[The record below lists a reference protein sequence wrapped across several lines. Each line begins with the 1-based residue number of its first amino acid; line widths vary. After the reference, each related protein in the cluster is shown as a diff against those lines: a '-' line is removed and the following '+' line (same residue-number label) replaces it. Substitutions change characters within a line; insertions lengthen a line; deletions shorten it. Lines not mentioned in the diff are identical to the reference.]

1 MSGKKGLISKIG
13 ITAFILVFAVLGIE
27 QANGADS
34 SIYHDGWI
42 DLNKNGK
49 MDPYEN
55 PKLDIEKRIDDLLK
69 RMTVEEKTCQMA
81 TLYGFGAVL
90 TDELPTEQWK
100 NEVWKDG
107 IANID
112 EQLNGKKCSQYNWP
126 PSKHVW
132 ALEQIQRFFIEQTR
146 LGIPVDFSNEGIC
159 GLKFQGATSFPA
171 PIGAGSTWNL
181 ELIGKIGQITAREA
195 KLAGF
200 SNVYTPIVE
209 VTRDPRWGRTIESY
223 TEDPFLYSKIA
234 VAVVKNVQAEGVA
247 STPKTFAVYSV
258 PKGGRDGACRTDPH
272 ETPREVEINLLMPFK
287 AAFMEGKAMGVMSS
301 YNDYD
306 GVPITANK
314 LFLTQKLRKEYG
326 FKGYIVSDSM
336 AVEFLFQKHHVA
348 VDYKDGVRQ
357 AVEAG
362 LNVRTSFSK
371 PDVYINPLRELI
383 KEKKVS
389 MKTINERVRDVL
401 RVKYMLGLFDRPYS
415 KNPELGDKIIRCKEH
430 LDVSLEV
437 SRQSIVLLKN
447 DNNTLPLSKKIKSI
461 LITGPTAD
469 QNDFSYVVGKWNT
482 CINYGP
488 NNGIRECEIEGYAEH
503 AINSLSV
510 VDAIRKKVGSDV
522 EVKYT
527 KGCEIVDPT
536 WPESEILPV
545 EPNDAE
551 KAEIQKAVELAQTV
565 DVVVIVLGETCG
577 QVGESNS
584 RTSLEL
590 TGYQND
596 LAKAIYKTGKPVVV
610 VLINGRPLTI
620 NWINKYV
627 PAVVDAW
634 MGGEKMGEAIADV
647 LFGDYNPGGKLAM
660 TFPKTVGQIPMNF
673 PCMPASQ
680 AKNKYSNTSIDDVLY
695 PFGYG
700 LSYTKFEYKN
710 LQMSPK
716 TQKPDGVITISVDV
730 KNIGSRKGD
739 EVVQLYMRDQT
750 SSVIT
755 YEKQLRGFERITLEP
770 GQTKT
775 VTFKLGPK
783 ELQLWNQEGKWV
795 VEPGLFDIMVGSSSE
810 DIRLKDTFEIV
821 G

>member
-1 MSGKKGLISKIG
+1 MNVLKRGFIVLIFVNIFLILMQSS
-13 ITAFILVFAVLGIE
+13 TAE
-27 QANGADS
+27 T

-55 PKLDIEKRIDDLLK
+55 SKLDIEKRIDDLLK
-69 RMTVEEKTCQMA
+69 KMTVEEKTCQMA

-90 TDELPTEQWK
+90 KDELPTEEWK
-100 NEVWKDG
+100 NEIWKDG

-159 GLKFQGATSFPA
+159 GLKFQGATSFPT
-171 PIGAGSTWNL
+171 PIGAGCTWNI
-181 ELIGKIGQITAREA
+181 ELIGKIGQITAKEA

-200 SNVYTPIVE
+200 SNIYTPILDVA
-209 VTRDPRWGRTIESY
+209 RDPRWGRTVESY

-247 STPKTFAVYSV
+247 STVKHFAVYSV
-258 PKGGRDGACRTDPH
+258 PKGGRDGTCRTDPH
-272 ETPREVEINLLMPFK
+272 ETPREVEINLLLPFK

-306 GVPITANK
+306 GVPITGSK
-314 LFLTQKLRKEYG
+314 LFLTEKLRKEYG
-326 FKGYIVSDSM
+326 FKGYVVSDSM
-336 AVEFLFQKHHVA
+336 AVEYLFDKHHVA
-348 VDYKDGVRQ
+348 VDYKDAVRQ

-371 PDVYINPLRELI
+371 PEVYINPLRELI

-389 MKTINERVRDVL
+389 MKIIDDRVRDVL

-437 SRQSIVLLKN
+437 SRQSMVLLKN

-461 LITGPTAD
+461 LVTGPTAD
-469 QNDFSYVVGKWNT
+469 QNDFSYVVGSPYL
-482 CINYGP
+482 NYGP
-488 NNGIRECEIEGYAEH
+488 VNGPKDCNKIEGYAAH
-503 AINSLSV
+503 AINALSV
-510 VDAIRKKVGSDV
+510 VDAIRKKVGSGVD
-522 EVKYT
+522 VKYT
-527 KGCEIVDPT
+527 KGCAIVDSC
-536 WPESEILPV
+536 WPQSEILPV

-551 KAEIQKAVELAQTV
+551 KAEIQKAVELAKTV
-565 DVVVIVLGETCG
+565 DVVVLALGETG
-577 QVGESNS
+577 GEVGESHT

-590 TGYQND
+590 TGYQNE
-596 LAKAIYKTGKPVVV
+596 LAKAIYKTGKPIVV

-620 NWINKYV
+620 NWVNKYV
-627 PAVVDAW
+627 PAIVDAW

-680 AKNKYSNTSIDDVLY
+680 AKNKYAFTSIDDVLY

-710 LQMSPK
+710 LQMSPR

-730 KNIGSRKGD
+730 KNIGERKGD
-739 EVVQLYMRDQT
+739 EVVQLYIRDQT

-770 GQTKT
+770 GQIKT

-783 ELQLWNQEGKWV
+783 ELQLWNKEGKWV
-795 VEPGLFDIMVGSSSE
+795 VEPGFFDIMVGSSSE

-821 G
+821 K